1 MFVVQH
7 YAAFHEDYAGGVG
20 LRKLGFC
27 VRMGVRMG
35 MGVGV
40 VWGGARA
47 GEYFASF
54 LCSLLLV
61 IGLIIV
67 IGRVLHILLVMMS

>member
-20 LRKLGFC
+20 LRKLRF
-27 VRMGVRMG
+27 GVR

-40 VWGGARA
+40 VWGGTGA

-54 LCSLLLV
+54 LYTLLLV

-67 IGRVLHILLVMMS
+67 IGRVLHILLVMMC